1 MELNEEEVQWEVAGT
16 VSSVEGFVTIPSAFT
31 GYRTHAHHPKKLEKE
46 KIKIRDTIK
55 IRFLFRL
62 HEPTNKGDEIFYL
75 KPITKF
81 GFLSE
86 KKKPLKYIF
95 IYKIEL
101 CNTLQ

>member
-16 VSSVEGFVTIPSAFT
+16 VSSVEGFVTTPSAFT
-31 GYRTHAHHPKKLEKE
+31 GYRTHAHHPEKLEKE

-62 HEPTNKGDEIFYL
+62 HEPTNKGDEIFLSY

-81 GFLSE
+81 GFLSDPPP
-86 KKKPLKYIF
+86 PLKYIIQF
-95 IYKIEL
+95 YI
-101 CNTLQ
+101 

>member
-16 VSSVEGFVTIPSAFT
+16 VSSVEGFVTTPSAFT
-31 GYRTHAHHPKKLEKE
+31 GYRTHAHHPEKLEKE

-62 HEPTNKGDEIFYL
+62 HEPTNKGDEIFLSY

-86 KKKPLKYIF
+86 RPPP
-95 IYKIEL
+95 
-101 CNTLQ
+101 

>member
-16 VSSVEGFVTIPSAFT
+16 VSSVEGFVTTPSAFT
-31 GYRTHAHHPKKLEKE
+31 GYRTHAHHPEKLEKE

-62 HEPTNKGDEIFYL
+62 HEPTNKGDEIFLSY

-86 KKKPLKYIF
+86 RPPPP
-95 IYKIEL
+95 
-101 CNTLQ
+101 